1 MFNFP
6 VDFALIVE
14 IRWCQSP
21 FDWINLLPFLAFTW
35 VELDTKG
42 LDFNF
47 SWPSIKLSGKFYW
60 QCNIVQQWICK
71 SLSAKTPQT
80 CITISEG
87 WSFPIHL
94 MASFLKFKMFN
105 SPTSTTTKDNL
116 LVWTSNTSS
125 KIPICMITTTL
136 FPASGSRYV
145 LLILHAARERLFMTA
160 LLHSHQRNNTRCNWV
175 IKKRDYWMPWKT
187 MILTQQIINFSQ
199 KHQVCDSQY
208 T

>member
-1 MFNFP
+1 M
-6 VDFALIVE
+6 E

-21 FDWINLLPFLAFTW
+21 FDWINLLPFLAFSW

-42 LDFNF
+42 LDFNL

-94 MASFLKFKMFN
+94 MASFLQFKMFN
-105 SPTSTTTKDNL
+105 SPTSH
-116 LVWTSNTSS
+116 TSS
-125 KIPICMITTTL
+125 KKPICMITTTL

-160 LLHSHQRNNTRCNWV
+160 LLLSHQRKNTRCNWV
-175 IKKRDYWMPWKT
+175 IKKRDYWMPWKA
-187 MILTQQIINFSQ
+187 MSLTQQIINFSQ
-199 KHQVCDSQY
+199 KHQVSDSQY